1 MMNILYQSILEA
13 LQQENKEKA
22 LTLSLEAL
30 DQEKLS
36 VADLYQEI
44 LTPALAHV
52 VEEYRSEK
60 ELIWR
65 EHVRSGIVRTIVEC
79 CYPRILEEKKKI
91 EHLDKT
97 VLVICP
103 DLEDHEIG
111 ARMAADFYE
120 LAGYDTFFTGARTPL
135 KTAIQAVRQIRPYYV
150 VISVTNFY
158 NFVSVKRTVDS
169 LRKQADYP
177 LIVITGGRAVQANP
191 DVQAFIGADLELH
204 TFEEIKQLS
213 QEDASNEF
221 SF

>member
-13 LQQENKEKA
+13 LQQEDKERA
-22 LTLSLEAL
+22 LTSSLEAL
-30 DQEKLS
+30 DQGELS
-36 VADLYQEI
+36 VADLYEEI
-44 LTPALAHV
+44 LTPALANV

-60 ELIWR
+60 DLIWR

-79 CYPRILEEKKKI
+79 CYPRILEEKKKV
-91 EHLDKT
+91 EPLDKT
-97 VLVICP
+97 VLVMCP
-103 DLEDHEIG
+103 ELEDHEIG

-135 KTAIQAVRQIRPYYV
+135 KTALQAVRQIRPDYV

-169 LRKQADYP
+169 LRKRADYP
-177 LIVITGGRAVQANP
+177 LMIIAGGRAVQANP
-191 DVQAFIGADLELH
+191 DVQAFIGADLTLH
-204 TFEEIKQLS
+204 TFEEIKQLN